1 MLTFIR
7 CECKHCQ
14 NKDQTYSAVKKY
26 LLPHRFILFLL
37 FCHTCMFQ
45 IIKQILISDKD
56 NLRKYKMQFL
66 NDDFISREKTI
77 QTNLALCEK
86 VMAP

>member
-1 MLTFIR
+1 
-7 CECKHCQ
+7 
-14 NKDQTYSAVKKY
+14 
-26 LLPHRFILFLL
+26 
-37 FCHTCMFQ
+37 MFQ
-45 IIKQILISDKD
+45 TIKQILISDKD